1 MAIDDAAPNGL
12 IFELSAL
19 HDYGY
24 SKTNVLLIFS
34 TREFLSLYAL
44 N

>member
-1 MAIDDAAPNGL
+1 MLISDAAPEGL

-24 SKTNVLLIFS
+24 GQTYVLLMFLK
-34 TREFLSLYAL
+34 REFLAL
-44 N
+44 HRH